1 MRTLRRRAQHTPM
14 RFWGGTRIRAYADRC
29 EAGRLLADHL
39 RDERLEDGVVVGLA
53 RGGVV
58 VAAEVARRLGLPLDA
73 LAVRKVGH
81 PLQPEFG
88 IGAVTPCGGVFLRSD
103 TDLTAESAS
112 AAVALAKSSAE
123 ELDRRIHD
131 ARPPVRLG
139 GRTCVLVD
147 DGLATGATMV
157 AAARWARSTGAS
169 RVVIGVPVG
178 PAATVEQLQG
188 EADLVVCLQTPA
200 SLFAVG
206 EWYDDFRQVSDE
218 EVVTLLADSSRLAT
232 QRAVTIDADGIQL
245 AGDLALPAGAG
256 GGIVL
261 FAHGSGSSRHSPRN
275 QSVAHRLNEAG
286 LGTLLFDLFTPGE
299 ALDRERVFD
308 IPLLAGRLAA
318 ATRWVG
324 KQAETR
330 VLRIGYFGASTGA
343 AAALWAASDNHSVW
357 AIVSRGGRPD
367 LAGTRIADVRA
378 PTLLIV
384 GGEDDVVLTLNRQA
398 ATEMQCPWK
407 LVVIPRATHLFEE
420 PGAMERVAAHAANWF
435 QLHLADSD
443 DEHDG

>member
-1 MRTLRRRAQHTPM
+1 M
-14 RFWGGTRIRAYADRC
+14 RFWSGTRIRAYADRC
-29 EAGRLLADHL
+29 EAGRRLADRM
-39 RDERLEDGVVVGLA
+39 RDEHLEDAVVVGLA

-81 PLQPEFG
+81 PLQPEFA

-131 ARPPVRLG
+131 ARPPVQLA

-178 PAATVEQLQG
+178 PAATLDQLQG

-206 EWYDDFRQVSDE
+206 EWYGDFRQVSDE
-218 EVVTLLADSSRLAT
+218 EVAALLADSSRLAT

-245 AGDLALPAGAG
+245 EGDLVLPAGA

-275 QSVAHRLNEAG
+275 QSVAHRLNQAG
-286 LGTLLFDLFTPGE
+286 LGTLLFDLLTPGE
-299 ALDRERVFD
+299 ALNRERVFD

-318 ATRWVG
+318 ATHWIG
-324 KQAETR
+324 NQTETR

-343 AAALWAASDNHSVW
+343 AAALWAAADNHSVS

-367 LAGTRIADVRA
+367 LAGTRIAAVRA

-384 GGEDDVVLTLNRQA
+384 GGDDDVVLTLNRQA
-398 ATEMQCPWK
+398 ATDMQCPWE

-420 PGAMERVAAHAANWF
+420 PGAMEQVADHAVTWF
-435 QLHLADSD
+435 QHHLADRD
-443 DEHDG
+443 DERDG